1 MAVCR
6 GNSDP
11 QYALH
16 SHRMAT
22 IAPVVEETT
31 SALPLPIIK
40 SSGMNIIL
48 ALESR
53 FKASKLDALWLRCV
67 ALGFCDFVDHA

>member
-1 MAVCR
+1 MTVYS
-6 GNSDP
+6 GNSDA
-11 QYALH
+11 QDTLH

-22 IAPVVEETT
+22 ITPVVEETT
-31 SALPLPIIK
+31 SALPLPVIE

-48 ALESR
+48 ALESS